1 VTQAEELKAIIEAIP
16 GKTLA
21 AKLRRVMPEID
32 RRVREGVM
40 HEEIVQALN
49 EHGFDLNLNTFRSYL
64 YRYRRK
70 LKEAAESPTPAKAP
84 GVAPVSPPA
93 TDSPVGKPAE
103 SIRPITNKGELA
115 KVRNADFDLDQLA
128 ELGKTKE

>member
-40 HEEIVQALN
+40 HEEIVKALN

-70 LKEAAESPTPAKAP
+70 LKDAAEFPSAKAP
-84 GVAPVSPPA
+84 GAAPISPPA

-103 SIRPITNKGELA
+103 PIRPITNRGELA